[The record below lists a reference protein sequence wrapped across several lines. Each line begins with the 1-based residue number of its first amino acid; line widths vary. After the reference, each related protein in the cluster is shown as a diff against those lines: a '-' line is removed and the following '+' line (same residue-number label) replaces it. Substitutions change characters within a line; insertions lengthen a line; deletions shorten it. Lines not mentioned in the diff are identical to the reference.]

1 MEEADGCCLR
11 SEFPSKRE
19 MAGECIGLPAT
30 VDIVAPKVSSVESK
44 TLTVQLTNP
53 CNGLVMK
60 LTSEALQY
68 LRDVVTVQLDKGGAV
83 GTAHVR
89 TNLSKDD
96 RVETGVEN
104 LYWSYVRKQY
114 RAMFDP
120 PETDGIKQPRRQYY
134 TDNKAFAMTFVRT
147 GVKSEDSDADHDT
160 EHQPP
165 SELSEA
171 KGGDGAASAS
181 TTI

>member
-1 MEEADGCCLR
+1 ML
-11 SEFPSKRE
+11 
-19 MAGECIGLPAT
+19 
-30 VDIVAPKVSSVESK
+30 
-44 TLTVQLTNP
+44 
-53 CNGLVMK
+53 
-60 LTSEALQY
+60 LTSEALAY
-68 LRDVVTVQLDKGGAV
+68 LRAVVTVQLDNGGSV

-89 TNLSKDD
+89 TNMSEDD

-134 TDNKAFAMTFVRT
+134 TDDKAHAMTFVRT

-160 EHQPP
+160 EHQSP
-165 SELSEA
+165 SKLSEA
-171 KGGDGAASAS
+171 EGETGRPRLQRRSDRLSIDMVA
-181 TTI
+181 